1 MDELKLERRHPVSVH
16 VVLWFDWK
24 AFQCKGNTAVLLG
37 KMYHF
42 ILSDLVKSL
51 LTLGLVRV
59 EDPLLVHAE
68 LCQTVLRE
76 ASVDVY
82 PSP

>member
-1 MDELKLERRHPVSVH
+1 MHPA
-16 VVLWFDWK
+16 WMTGWK
-24 AFQCKGNTAVLLG
+24 IFQCNGETAVLLG

-59 EDPLLVHAE
+59 EEPLPALVD
-68 LCQTVLRE
+68 LCQTAFRE
-76 ASVDVY
+76 ASVDTY
-82 PSP
+82 PPLRAL